1 MNWEA
6 IGVGVEIVAAAGVII
21 TLAYLARQISQ
32 TNRIGHAS
40 VVRELQ
46 QRYHELYSLVV
57 SDSEVAQLVAKLTD
71 PDYRAES
78 EVDEQRLQNLAGLVA
93 GMYFSAHTA
102 YDEGQMSEKVYQ
114 IYCEDVIAR
123 LDQWPALKP
132 YLQKVI
138 GRWPSALEYTTRIIA
153 PIFE

>member
-6 IGVGVEIVAAAGVII
+6 VGSISEVLGAAGVIF
-21 TLAYLARQISQ
+21 TLAYLARQIAQ
-32 TNRIGHAS
+32 TNQIAHAS
-40 VVRELQ
+40 VVREIQ
-46 QRYHELYSLVV
+46 QRYHELYALVT
-57 SDSEVAQLVAKLTD
+57 SDYEVAQLAAKLTD

-78 EVDEQRLQNLAGLVA
+78 EVEEQRMQHLAGLVA
-93 GMYFSAHTA
+93 GMYFSAQAA
-102 YDEGQMSEKVYQ
+102 YDQGQMAEGIYQ

-138 GRWPSALEYTTRIIA
+138 GRWPSASVYRDKILA
-153 PIFE
+153 PIFH

>member
-6 IGVGVEIVAAAGVII
+6 LGVGVEIVAAAGVII

-57 SDSEVAQLVAKLTD
+57 SDLEVAQLVAKLTD

-78 EVDEQRLQNLAGLVA
+78 EVDEQRLQHLAGLVA

-102 YDEGQMSEKVYQ
+102 YDEGQMSEMVYR

-138 GRWPSALEYTTRIIA
+138 GRWPSGHEYTTRILA